1 MTGNAVAALEQS
13 ARPLLELMQAITGLE
28 TSFITGIDRDAQ
40 EQEILFALNTSDLVV
55 AEGSTLDWSDSM
67 CRLSFLSGREQT
79 SDVPGAFPGSLGAEV
94 LGMQTFFAVPVLA
107 GERTIGTVCGASR
120 RVVELDDGVLHM
132 MRLVAQ
138 AIAVQLQ
145 TEQQSKAHLDR
156 ATRAEVLS
164 LTDELTGLAN
174 RRAYSS
180 RTEQELARSGRHEYP
195 VAVLMIDVDDFKKVN
210 DGHGHDVGDKVLQAV
225 GRAMAAASRAE
236 DVVARLGG
244 DEFAITAS
252 YVDSSGAFTLGE
264 RVRFKFAEQAA
275 ELGLSCS
282 LSVGVSASDRTA
294 RADLMFAADG
304 ALYQSKRH
312 GRDRVEL
319 AVTPVAMTTA
329 RDTTRPRTRP
339 LVYVASK
346 NTYTNSA

>member
-1 MTGNAVAALEQS
+1 MLTHDWPLSSESQREEKAALERS
-13 ARPLLELMQAITGLE
+13 TRPLLELMQAITGLE
-28 TSFITGIDRDAQ
+28 TSFITGIDWEAQ
-40 EQEILFALNTSDLVV
+40 EQEVLFALNTSDLVV

-67 CRLSFLSGREQT
+67 CRLFFLSGREHT
-79 SDVPGAFPGSLGAEV
+79 SDVPGVFPGSLGADV

-120 RVVELDDGVLHM
+120 RVVELDNGVLHM

-138 AIAVQLQ
+138 AISTQLQ
-145 TEQQSKAHLDR
+145 TEQQSNAHLDR
-156 ATRAEVLS
+156 ATRAEFLA
-164 LTDELTGLAN
+164 LTDELTGLPN

-225 GRAMAAASRAE
+225 GRAIALASRAD

-252 YVDSSGAFTLGE
+252 YIDSRGALALGE
-264 RVRFKFAEQAA
+264 RVRSKFAEQAA
-275 ELGLSCS
+275 GLGLACS
-282 LSVGVSASDRTA
+282 LSVGVSATDRTA
-294 RADLMFAADG
+294 RADLMVAADT

-312 GRDRVEL
+312 GRNRVEL
-319 AVTPVAMTTA
+319 WAETATSTAAATAAHTT
-329 RDTTRPRTRP
+329 
-339 LVYVASK
+339 K
-346 NTYTNSA
+346 GE